1 MKNQR
6 LAIISYHTCP
16 LSDHSSREIGGMNTY
31 VLELAKALSS
41 QGYTIDIFTR
51 MQDKNSPKIV
61 DVSENLRVIHLPAG
75 ESISISKK
83 KLIKYTEEFLRNF
96 YEFVKEEELEYCL
109 ISSHYYLSGLIGLAI
124 KAKFNIPLFVTF
136 HTLGIM
142 KNLVAR
148 EEEEREDVERI
159 KIELSLVEKADKIIA
174 TGKRDAQ
181 YIEALYNCPKVK
193 IATISPGVDFD
204 VFHPLD
210 KNEAKKHIQADM
222 QDKLILFVGRLEPL
236 KGIDTLLYAMK
247 ILLEKNLGF
256 NVCLWI
262 VGGDVSEDE
271 KKWSKELKKL
281 EQIRKLLHI
290 GAVVR
295 FVGKRQREDLPY
307 YYNASEIVVLP
318 SQYESFG
325 ITALEAMAC
334 ATPVITTDVAGV
346 SQLFDEKLAT
356 LITTANNP
364 ILLASKMKQLLV
376 NDDEHKKIS
385 QEVFEKV
392 QNLSWGHVAQNFI
405 AILHECA
412 MV

>member
-16 LSDHSSREIGGMNTY
+16 LSDHESREIGGMNTY
-31 VLELAKALSS
+31 VFELAKALSS
-41 QGYTIDIFTR
+41 AGYAIDIFTR
-51 MQDKNSPKIV
+51 MQDENSPRIV
-61 DVSENLRVIHLPAG
+61 EVTPSLRVIHLKAG
-75 ESISISKK
+75 EPQTVSKK
-83 KLIKYTEEFLRNF
+83 KLIRHTGEFLESF
-96 YEFVKEEELEYCL
+96 YSFVGQENVKYCL

-124 KAKFNIPLFVTF
+124 KKKFSIPLFVTF
-136 HTLGIM
+136 HTLGLM

-148 EEEEREDVERI
+148 GEEEREDIERI
-159 KIELSLVEKADKIIA
+159 KIELSLVENADKIIA

-181 YIEALYNCPKVK
+181 YIETLYNCPRGK
-193 IATISPGVDFD
+193 IATISPGVDLQ

-210 KNEAKKHIQADM
+210 KTQAKKHIQADIS
-222 QDKLILFVGRLEPL
+222 DKLILFVGRLEPL

-247 ILLEKNLGF
+247 ILLGKNPSM

-262 VGGDVSEDE
+262 VGGDVSNDE
-271 KKWSKELKKL
+271 NTWSKELKKL
-281 EQIRKLLHI
+281 EQIKKLLHI
-290 GAVVR
+290 GAVVQ
-295 FVGKRQREDLPY
+295 FAGKKNREELPY

-346 SQLFDEKLAT
+346 SQLFDENLEN
-356 LITTANNP
+356 LITSANNP
-364 ILLASKMKQLLV
+364 ILLASKMQNLLT
-376 NDDEHKKIS
+376 NEKEHEKVS
-385 QEVFEKV
+385 REVFEKV
-392 QNLSWGHVAQNFI
+392 QNLSWADVSKNFI

-412 MV
+412 G